1 MSLKLQSAYTVPK
14 ETVRVARAIYP
25 KGNIYMN
32 LYDTFGTLFE
42 DKDFIDLFSHEG
54 QPALSPVRLA
64 LVCILQFVEGLT
76 DRQAAES
83 VRTRIDWKYL
93 LCLELTDSG
102 FDHTVLSE
110 FRSRLIDGSVDKM
123 VLDKLL
129 NHFREHGLLKERG
142 QQRTD
147 STHVLGAI
155 RAIKRI
161 ECVGEAM
168 RHALNTLAVVAPDWA
183 LENTQPDW
191 VDRYGSKIE
200 EYRLPKSKSSREAYF
215 HQVGADGQELLNAIY
230 SYSSDEWLRMLP
242 ALETMRRIWVQNYT
256 WTQNGQLRWRQPGE
270 LPASSLYIS
279 SPYDPEVRYSRVRST
294 RWIGYKVH
302 LTETHDEDTPHL
314 ITNVETTIATT
325 TDDSMT
331 STIHES
337 LQGKDL
343 LPSVHTVDAGYVAA
357 ELLLNSKKDFDVE
370 LIGPA
375 PGGGRRQEKGFR
387 LSDFIL
393 DWEQQE
399 AICPAGRTS
408 ANWTP
413 AVDKGKNNV
422 VKIRFSCKDCG
433 NCSFQTQCTH
443 SNPPRRTLTVRPEAQ
458 HKALQ
463 DNRAKEKTEQ
473 FIQQYAKRAGIEGT
487 ISQGVRRCGMRRT
500 RYIGLTKTHLQHLL
514 TAAAINIVRVMD
526 WLDGNSP
533 GKTRQSA
540 FVRLH
545 TAMA

>member
-1 MSLKLQSAYTVPK
+1 MSLKPQSAYTVPK
-14 ETVRVARAIYP
+14 ETIRIARAIYP

-32 LYDTFGTLFE
+32 LYDTFGTLFD
-42 DKDFIDLFSHEG
+42 DKDFTDLFSHEG

-93 LCLELTDSG
+93 LCLELTDAG

-110 FRSRLIDGSVDKM
+110 FRSRLVDGSVDKR

-129 NHFREHGLLKERG
+129 SHFREHGLLKKRG

-168 RHALNTLAVVAPDWA
+168 RHALNTLAVAAPDWT

-191 VDRYGSKIE
+191 IDRYGTKIE
-200 EYRLPKSKSSREAYF
+200 EYRLPQSKSSKEAYF
-215 HQVGADGQELLNAIY
+215 HQVGADGQELLNAVY
-230 SYSSDEWLRMLP
+230 GSDQWLRMLP

-256 WTQNGQLRWRQPGE
+256 WTQDGQLSWRQPEE

-279 SPYDPEVRYSRVRST
+279 SPYDPEVRYSRKRST

-343 LPSVHTVDAGYVAA
+343 LPSVHTVDTGYVDA
-357 ELLLNSKKDFDVE
+357 ELLLDSKKDFDVE
-370 LIGPA
+370 LIGPT
-375 PGGGRRQEKGFR
+375 PDGGRRQEKGFR

-413 AVDKGKNNV
+413 AVDKHKNNV

-433 NCSFQTQCTH
+433 NCSFQTQCTR
-443 SNPPRRTLTVRPEAQ
+443 STPPRRTLTVRPEAQ

-473 FIQQYAKRAGIEGT
+473 FIQQYAKRAGIERT

-514 TAAAINIVRVMD
+514 TAAAINIVRVMN

-545 TAMA
+545 GAMA

>member
-1 MSLKLQSAYTVPK
+1 MSLKPQSAYTVPQ
-14 ETVRVARAIYP
+14 ETARVARAIYP
-25 KGNIYMN
+25 KGSIYMN

-54 QPALSPVRLA
+54 QPALSPARLA

-168 RHALNTLAVVAPDWA
+168 RHALNTLAVVAPDWV

-200 EYRLPKSKSSREAYF
+200 EYRLPQSKSSREAYF

-230 SYSSDEWLRMLP
+230 SSDKWLRMLP

-256 WTQNGQLRWRQPGE
+256 WIQNGQLRWRQPGE

-357 ELLLNSKKDFDVE
+357 ELLLDSKKDFGVE

-375 PGGGRRQEKGFR
+375 PGGGRRQEKGFG

-433 NCSFQTQCTH
+433 NCSFQTQCTR

-473 FIQQYAKRAGIEGT
+473 FIQQYARRAGIEGT

-526 WLDGNSP
+526 WLDGNST
-533 GKTRQSA
+533 GKTQQSA
-540 FVRLH
+540 FARLH

>member
-1 MSLKLQSAYTVPK
+1 MSLKPQAAYVVPE
-14 ETVRVARAIYP
+14 ETARVAQAIYP

-42 DKDFIDLFSHEG
+42 DKDFIDIFSHEG

-93 LCLELTDSG
+93 LCLELTDAG

-110 FRSRLIDGSVDKM
+110 FRSRLVDGSVDKM

-129 NHFREHGLLKERG
+129 NHFRKHGLLKERG

-168 RHALNTLAVVAPDWA
+168 RHALNTLAVVAPSWV
-183 LENTQPDW
+183 LENTQSDW

-200 EYRLPKSKSSREAYF
+200 EYHLPQSGSAREAYIY
-215 HQVGADGQELLNAIY
+215 QVGADGLELLNAIY
-230 SYSSDEWLRMLP
+230 NSDEWLRKLP
-242 ALETMRRIWVQNYT
+242 AVETMRRIWVQNYT
-256 WTQNGQLRWRQPGE
+256 WTQDGQLRWRQPGE
-270 LPASSLYIS
+270 LPASSVYIS
-279 SPYDPEVRYSRVRST
+279 SPYDPEVRYSRKRST

-302 LTETHDEDTPHL
+302 LTETHDEDAPNL

-343 LPSVHTVDAGYVAA
+343 LPSVHTVDAGYVDA
-357 ELLLNSKKDFDVE
+357 ELLLDSKKDFGVDLV
-370 LIGPA
+370 GPA
-375 PGGGRRQEKGFR
+375 PGGGRRQERGFR
-387 LSDFIL
+387 LSDFII

-408 ANWTP
+408 SNWTP

-433 NCSFQTQCTH
+433 NCRFQTQCTH
-443 SNPPRRTLTVRPEAQ
+443 SIPPRRTLTVRPEAQ

-463 DNRAKEKTEQ
+463 DARAREKTEQ
-473 FIQQYAKRAGIEGT
+473 FTQQYAKRAGIEGT

-526 WLDGNSP
+526 WLNGDSP

-540 FVRLH
+540 FVRLY

>member
-230 SYSSDEWLRMLP
+230 SSDEWLRMLP

-408 ANWTP
+408 ANWTWTP

-443 SNPPRRTLTVRPEAQ
+443 SNPPRRTLTARPEAQ